1 MYCKDL
7 PSSTI
12 HATSSLVWGMDSS
25 LETKMPCMG
34 HHEIKHPMYKN
45 FMKKNICMCTKNIL
59 KDELMYLYQVI
70 QFNMMNASTT
80 YTNYTS

>member
-1 MYCKDL
+1 
-7 PSSTI
+7 
-12 HATSSLVWGMDSS
+12 
-25 LETKMPCMG
+25 MG
-34 HHEIKHPMYKN
+34 HHEIKHPIYKN
-45 FMKKNICMCTKNIL
+45 FMKKNRCMCTKNIL